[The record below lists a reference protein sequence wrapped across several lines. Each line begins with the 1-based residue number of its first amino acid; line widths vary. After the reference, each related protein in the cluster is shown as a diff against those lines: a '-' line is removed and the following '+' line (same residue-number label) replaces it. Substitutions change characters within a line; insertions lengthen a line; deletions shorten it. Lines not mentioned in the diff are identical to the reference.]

1 MIALWGHIVGSAIVR
16 LLPRRV
22 WYRVADLL
30 LPLVLAGWSGQV
42 ERASRNMRRV
52 LGPGVP
58 EREVRRRTRLAF
70 RNYARY
76 LVDLLWLA
84 GSTHEERAA
93 ITTIVGWDHVV
104 EALSRGKGMVLVSA
118 HFGNWDLPAAV
129 MAGRGYP
136 VNVIVETLQPPAWNA
151 RVQAIRE
158 AIGLRAIPMETG
170 VRELYAALGRNET
183 VAVTFDRPLDRGGVP
198 VRYFGA
204 ETSVPEG
211 VARLALRT
219 GAAVVGAVGLRRGDR
234 VICLVSAPFEVVTTG
249 DRQRDVQ
256 ALTQTIVNWLER
268 HVRQHPSQWFMFR
281 DFWPD
286 RAANGDDGRPGVC

>member
-1 MIALWGHIVGSAIVR
+1 MIALWGHILGSAIIR
-16 LLPRRV
+16 LLPRRA

-30 LPLVLAGWSGQV
+30 LPLVLAGWPGQV
-42 ERASRNMRRV
+42 DRASRNMRRV
-52 LGPGVP
+52 LGERAP
-58 EREVRRRTRLAF
+58 EPEVRRRTRLAF

-84 GSTHEERAA
+84 GSTREEREAV
-93 ITTIVGWDHVV
+93 TTIVGWGYVE
-104 EALSRGKGMVLVSA
+104 EALRRGKGMVLVSA
-118 HFGNWDLPAAV
+118 HLGNWDLPAAV
-129 MAGRGYP
+129 MAGRGYA
-136 VNVIVETLQPPAWNA
+136 VNVIVETLQPPAWND

-158 AIGLRAIPMETG
+158 AIGLRAIPMEAG

-183 VAVTFDRPLDRGGVP
+183 VAVTFDRPLERGGVP
-198 VRYFGA
+198 VTYFGA
-204 ETSVPEG
+204 ETTLPAG

-234 VICLVSAPFEVVTTG
+234 VLCVVSPPFDVATTG

-256 ALTQTIVNWLER
+256 ALTQTIVSWLEG

-286 RAANGDDGRPGVC
+286 QAATGRDA